1 MKRSI
6 ALLLLLAP
14 VLFAQ
19 PQPAPCP
26 PPPPSGTYPC
36 PFVDIDVSKYGNQPF
51 ANPAEVSSTAGRLQT
66 TLNVQYTDP
75 KTTTL
80 GGCGLRLRSYNGSL
94 VGPTLRVKP
103 GAVMD
108 IQLINKLP
116 IESGDEVRAQIE
128 QEASAAFIET
138 KPHSF
143 NTTNLHVH
151 GLHVS
156 PVGNSDNVL
165 LAIPPQTS
173 FPYEIKVPADHPAGT
188 YWYHAHAHGSTAVQ
202 VGSLMEGAI
211 IIEDDLAKLPPALA
225 EATKREKVMVI
236 QTALYNATGEVD
248 DITTFFPDPTPLTDC
263 TKLKNCTWQS
273 SKRRVTVNGQIV
285 PIIRMSPGEVQ
296 RWRLIDTSFRE
307 SISFAVEKHTLYEIA
322 LDGVYFGRVDAWAPT
337 QPLDLEPG
345 YRSDVLVQAGA
356 PGRYRVVDAATTG
369 NVTNAQVAPAGK
381 VAPLFGVTGTHVS
394 LRGVPEDENL
404 LAILEICDPKADKSC
419 KTMDMKLPTSAEMAK
434 VDPFPG
440 VNLAKNA
447 WGVQEAIFKLG
458 SAVQPQLN
466 PNINYF
472 QINYH
477 AFNPTRVRYLKLGA
491 TDMWNL
497 TTVGDPNGVESG
509 TWCGQQQGPIP
520 PLPHVFHIHVNP
532 FQVTRQDPSG
542 NPEVVWKDTVLV
554 PPGNSTVQ
562 PVPPQNP
569 AAIQIYTQ
577 YTDYIGQFVM
587 HCHILD
593 HEDLGMMEIVE
604 VVGEQP
610 ASSMP
615 SHGGHH

>member
-1 MKRSI
+1 MRRF
-6 ALLLLLAP
+6 ALILLCLAP
-14 VLFAQ
+14 LALGQ
-19 PQPAPCP
+19 TAPISEKPTP
-26 PPPPSGTYPC
+26 PPYPC
-36 PFVDIDVSKYGNQPF
+36 PFVPIDASKYGNQPF
-51 ANPAEVSSTAGRLQT
+51 QNPPDISSVNGALTT
-66 TLNVQYTDP
+66 TLNVQMTDP

-80 GGCGLRLRSYNGSL
+80 GGCNVRLRSYNGQL

-103 GAVMD
+103 GSVMD
-108 IQLINKLP
+108 INLVNKLP
-116 IESGDEVRAQIE
+116 IESGDEIKQQIE
-128 QEASAAFIET
+128 QEASSAFIDT

-156 PVGNSDNVL
+156 PSGNSDNVL

-173 FPYEIKVPADHPAGT
+173 FPYEIKVPANHPAGT
-188 YWYHAHAHGSTAVQ
+188 FWYHAHAHGSTAIQ

-211 IIEDDLAKLPPALA
+211 IIEDDLAKLPPSLA

-236 QTALYNATGEVD
+236 QTALYNAVGEVD
-248 DITTFFPDPTPLTDC
+248 DITTFFPGPTTGC
-263 TKLKNCTWQS
+263 ATLKQCTWS
-273 SKRRVTVNGQIV
+273 GSNRRMTINGQIV
-285 PIIRMSPGEVQ
+285 PIIKMSPGEVQ
-296 RWRLIDTSFRE
+296 RWRLIDSSFRE
-307 SISFAVEKHTLYEIA
+307 SVSFALEGHTLHEIA
-322 LDGVYFGRVDAWAPT
+322 LDGIYLGRVDSWAPT

-345 YRSDVLVQAGA
+345 YRSDVLVQAGK
-356 PGRYRVVDAATTG
+356 PGRYRLVDRATSGTT
-369 NVTNAQVAPAGK
+369 TNAQIAPAGK
-381 VAPLFGVTGTHVS
+381 VAPPNGVTGVHIA
-394 LRGVPEDENL
+394 LRGIPEPENL
-404 LAILEICDPKADKSC
+404 LAIIEICDPKKDKGC
-419 KTMDMKLPTSAEMAK
+419 TQMDMKLPTNEEMAK
-434 VDPFPG
+434 LNPFPG
-440 VNLAKNA
+440 VNLQAQA
-447 WGVQEAIFKLG
+447 TGVQEAIFKLG
-458 SAVQPQLN
+458 SAFNVDQNQN
-466 PNINYF
+466 QNYF

-477 AFNPTRVRYLKLGA
+477 AFNPSRVRYVKLGA

-497 TTVGDPNGVESG
+497 TTVGDPYPVSQSPNS
-509 TWCGQQQGPIP
+509 IP

-532 FQVTRQDPSG
+532 FQVTRQDPQG

-610 ASSMP
+610 ASSLP
-615 SHGGHH
+615 SHGGH